1 MGVLD
6 SFKMDGEVAFVTG
19 AASGIGRQISTAMA
33 EAGAD
38 VVLAD
43 IDEAGATEVADE
55 IADATGAATL
65 AVEVDVTDPEAVD
78 AAVEATVEEFG
89 RLDAAFANAG
99 IAELERQVGNYD
111 AAQWERIIG
120 VNLSGVFHTDRAAAA
135 VMAEQEDGGSIVNTA
150 SVYGLRASNL
160 MGTMYA
166 YTAAKGGVVNLTR
179 ALATTV
185 GEDGVRVNAIAPSH
199 VRTQIAGGYLQE
211 DAPGAMQT
219 VQERI
224 VERTPLGRIS
234 EPEEIKGLAVFLA
247 SDASSYCT
255 GYTYA
260 VDGGW
265 LTV

>member
-1 MGVLD
+1 MTVLKQ
-6 SFKMDGEVAFVTG
+6 FEMDGDVALVTG
-19 AASGIGRQISTAMA
+19 GASGIGKHIGTAMA

-43 IDEAGATEVADE
+43 IDEAGAAETADNIE
-55 IADATGAATL
+55 DETGVSAMG
-65 AVEVDVTDPEAVD
+65 VEVDVTDPDQVD

-99 IAELERQVGNYD
+99 IAELERQVNNYD
-111 AAQWERIIG
+111 PVQWERIIG
-120 VNLSGVFHTDRAAAA
+120 VNLDGVFYTDRAAAA
-135 VMAEQEDGGSIVNTA
+135 VMAEQESGGSIINTA
-150 SVYGLRASNL
+150 SVYGLRATDV

-166 YTAAKGGVVNLTR
+166 YAASKGGVVNLTR
-179 ALATTV
+179 AMANSL
-185 GEDGVRVNAIAPSH
+185 GGKGIRVNAIAPSH

-211 DAPGAMQT
+211 DAPGAMGDIQG
-219 VQERI
+219 QIE
-224 VERTPLGRIS
+224 ERTPLGRIS
-234 EPEEIKGLAVFLA
+234 DPEELKGLAVFLA

-265 LTV
+265 MTV